1 MSIHRFFVS
10 FVFQPEQLRPHT
22 LSSTAL
28 MPPTQQ
34 QQHSETALA
43 AEMESQLPSARS
55 FNNGFNKTNKAMSLS
70 MKLRAESAL
79 SSRPMTTQN
88 LPRLTMSRSGNI
100 HLKKPAPKSDVAKL
114 YDRLSGSY
122 ESAGFESFPHQET
135 ICHPMTLCVR
145 CAGHASLC
153 VPCADRLS
161 QEAVEFFRRS
171 QALGAYHLF
180 NGAIKQAGGEK
191 VLRFVIFR
199 CWKNSIHLRKYGRNQ
214 RHGRTAKRYHD
225 LILKDP
231 FRAWVKFT
239 RECQIERRDKK
250 EQQLE
255 ERIKVLEQQL
265 NKFTADKANTD
276 KQVLLLPPP
285 SLLLVYL

>member
-1 MSIHRFFVS
+1 MRNG
-10 FVFQPEQLRPHT
+10 LGHT
-22 LSSTAL
+22 GKATA
-28 MPPTQQ
+28 P
-34 QQHSETALA
+34 
-43 AEMESQLPSARS
+43 
-55 FNNGFNKTNKAMSLS
+55 MSLS
-70 MKLRAESAL
+70 MKLRAESAAA
-79 SSRPMTTQN
+79 SPSRPATTTQN
-88 LPRLTMSRSGNI
+88 LPRLTIPTNRMMMSQSGNI

-122 ESAGFESFPHQET
+122 ESVGFESFPYQET

-145 CAGHASLC
+145 CASHASLC
-153 VPCADRLS
+153 VPCADQMS

-171 QALGAYHLF
+171 QAVGAYHLL

-199 CWKNSIHLRKYGRNQ
+199 CWKNSIQLRKYGRGQ
-214 RHGRTAKRYHD
+214 RDGRTVKRYHD

-239 RECQIERRDKK
+239 KDCQIERRDKK
-250 EQQLE
+250 ELQLE
-255 ERIKVLEQQL
+255 ERIKVLEQQV

-276 KQVLLLPPP
+276 KQVTPTFIILFVLAFDIHFF
-285 SLLLVYL
+285 S